1 MNTTNIRLLGVHK
14 YEHILHAMYNYINK
28 NKINHVSEIWFLEH
42 YPVFTLGNLDKFQAS
57 YISNIP
63 VIKTDRGGHITFHAP
78 GQQVIYFLLNVK
90 KLKIGIK
97 QLILIL
103 EQIVISTLLY
113 FKIYSYLIKGYPGVY
128 VQNKKI
134 CSLGLR
140 IYQGYSLHG
149 LALNVKMDL
158 SPFSYIYPC
167 GNANIKMT
175 QISEFFPKIN
185 LNMILPILIKNC
197 KKFLMIEKKNINFF
211 HSIKLC

>member
-1 MNTTNIRLLGVHK
+1 MNITNIRLLGIHK
-14 YEHILHAMYNYINK
+14 YEHILYAMHNYID
-28 NKINHVSEIWFLEH
+28 KIKIKDTNEIWFLEH
-42 YPVFTLGNLDKFQAS
+42 YPVFTLGNLDKLQVS
-57 YISNIP
+57 YISKIP
-63 VIKTDRGGHITFHAP
+63 VIKTNRGGHITFHAP
-78 GQQVIYFLLNVK
+78 GQQIIYFLLNIK

-97 QLILIL
+97 KLILTL

-113 FKIYSYLIKGYPGVY
+113 FKIYSYLIKGHPGVY
-128 VQNKKI
+128 VNNKKI

-140 IYQGYSLHG
+140 IYRGYSLHG

-167 GNANIKMT
+167 GNINIKMT
-175 QISEFFPKIN
+175 QISEFFPKIT

-197 KKFLMIEKKNINFF
+197 KKFLMIETEHMNFF